1 MSGGFFFERAIMASL
16 PTGSRI
22 AVATSIGTKKS
33 ITAISNATE
42 AVCTSV
48 AHALQVGDI
57 VVILSG
63 WGRLNG
69 LVFRVKAIPTADT
82 FTLEGRKANTSNTN
96 LFTPGGGAG
105 TFQKALTWVDVV
117 QILTNNTSGG
127 DPKKVTYRYLES
139 ENEQE
144 LNDGFTPV
152 SRSLEIDAD
161 AIETPGYAAL
171 EELSASGA
179 DTIQRTTMKNGA
191 VSYLACTVALNDE
204 VLMQDGQVNRVKVD
218 FSGKGRSTR
227 YAS

>member
-1 MSGGFFFERAIMASL
+1 MASL

-22 AVATSIGTKKS
+22 AVATSIGAKVP
-33 ITAISNATE
+33 ITAITNATE
-42 AVCTSV
+42 AVCT
-48 AHALQVGDI
+48 AAGHGLAVGNI
-57 VVILSG
+57 VIILSG

-69 LVFRVKAIPTADT
+69 LVFRVKAVPTPDT

-105 TFQKALTWVDVV
+105 SFQKALTWVDVV
-117 QILTNNTSGG
+117 QILSNNTSGG

-144 LNDGFTPV
+144 INDGFSPV

-161 AIETPGYAAL
+161 AIETPGYTAL
-171 EELSASGA
+171 EDLSASGA
-179 DTIQRTTMKNGA
+179 DTIQRLTMKNGA
-191 VSYLACTVALNDE
+191 TSYLACTVALNDE
-204 VLMQDGQVNRVKVD
+204 VLMQDGQVNRVKAD